1 MNKGKILLGI
11 LAGVA
16 AGTAIGILIA
26 PHKGWRTRKL
36 IKRRAKD
43 IAAIVDEKIE
53 ERIEDVKEKL
63 RLAKCKSKVS
73 EKSSTEQ
80 EV

>member
-1 MNKGKILLGI
+1 MNTGKALIGI

-16 AGTAIGILIA
+16 AGTAIGVLIA

-43 IAAIVDEKIE
+43 IAAIIDEKIE
-53 ERIEDVKEKL
+53 ERIEDVTEKL
-63 RLAKCKSKVS
+63 RLTKCKSKFS
-73 EKSSTEQ
+73 EKPSTER
-80 EV
+80 ED